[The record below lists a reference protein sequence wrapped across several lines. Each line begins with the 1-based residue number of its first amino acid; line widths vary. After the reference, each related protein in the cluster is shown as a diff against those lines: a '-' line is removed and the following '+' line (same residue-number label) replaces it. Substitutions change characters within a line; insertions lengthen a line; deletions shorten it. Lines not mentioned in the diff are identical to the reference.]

1 MMYLEDTDTNLEESM
16 LHNTDHSLIVAI
28 TVQGESKNYP
38 GVF

>member
-28 TVQGESKNYP
+28 TVQGEPKNYP
-38 GVF
+38 EVF

>member
-1 MMYLEDTDTNLEESM
+1 V

-28 TVQGESKNYP
+28 TEQGESKNYP